1 MPIEE
6 PPPSNRGAPEGSGSK
21 LRPSLS
27 LSNNTALLL
36 LLLSAA
42 AILAAGAAL
51 AGLLTSRPPG
61 DDSAEAGFAR
71 DMMVHHAQAVQMA
84 EIVRDRTNS
93 DTMRLLASDIALTQQ
108 AQIGIM
114 QGWLQ
119 AWGLPMTATE
129 PAMAWMGHPMDGPM
143 PGMATPE
150 EIDRLSE
157 VPPDVADVLF
167 LRLMI
172 RHHQAAIPMAEA
184 LLKRSDRPEVRALAQ
199 SVEVSQRA
207 EIETMKAMLEERVGA
222 SAHVELEPANGS
234 DTRGTVTL
242 SKRDGGVKVALRVS
256 GLPNSETMYLAHI
269 HPGTCGEEEGG
280 GSHEHGAHEHGGSE
294 EIEYPLSQVKSD
306 SEGRGSSTTTLH
318 DTSVEKLLSGGARY
332 VNVHAA
338 GTGNPP
344 ILTCADLKEAR

>member
-1 MPIEE
+1 V
-6 PPPSNRGAPEGSGSK
+6 
-21 LRPSLS
+21 L
-27 LSNNTALLL
+27 ALL
-36 LLLSAA
+36 A
-42 AILAAGAAL
+42 AAL
-51 AGLLTSRPPG
+51 AGATAVLLVSRPPG

>member
-1 MPIEE
+1 V
-6 PPPSNRGAPEGSGSK
+6 
-21 LRPSLS
+21 L
-27 LSNNTALLL
+27 ALL
-36 LLLSAA
+36 A
-42 AILAAGAAL
+42 AAL
-51 AGLLTSRPPG
+51 AGATAVLLVSRPPG

-84 EIVRDRTNS
+84 EIVRDKTQS
-93 DTMRLLASDIALTQQ
+93 DDIRLLASDIALTQQ

-207 EIETMKAMLEERVGA
+207 EIETMKAMLESKVGA
-222 SAHVELEPANGS
+222 SAEVALEPANGS

>member
-1 MPIEE
+1 V
-6 PPPSNRGAPEGSGSK
+6 
-21 LRPSLS
+21 L
-27 LSNNTALLL
+27 ALL
-36 LLLSAA
+36 A
-42 AILAAGAAL
+42 AAL
-51 AGLLTSRPPG
+51 AGATAVLLVSRPPG

-84 EIVRDRTNS
+84 EIVRDKTQS
-93 DTMRLLASDIALTQQ
+93 DDIRLLASDIALTQQ

-119 AWGLPMTATE
+119 AWGLPITATE

-172 RHHQAAIPMAEA
+172 SHHQAAIPMAEA

-199 SVEVSQRA
+199 SIDQSQRA

-294 EIEYPLSQVKSD
+294 EIEYPLSPVKSD

>member
-1 MPIEE
+1 LPI
-6 PPPSNRGAPEGSGSK
+6 
-21 LRPSLS
+21 
-27 LSNNTALLL
+27 
-36 LLLSAA
+36 
-42 AILAAGAAL
+42 
-51 AGLLTSRPPG
+51 
-61 DDSAEAGFAR
+61 
-71 DMMVHHAQAVQMA
+71 
-84 EIVRDRTNS
+84 
-93 DTMRLLASDIALTQQ
+93 
-108 AQIGIM
+108 
-114 QGWLQ
+114 
-119 AWGLPMTATE
+119 TATE
-129 PAMAWMGHPMDGPM
+129 PAMTWMGHPMDGPM

-172 RHHQAAIPMAEA
+172 SHHQAAIPMAEA

-338 GTGNPP
+338 GSGNPP
-344 ILTCADLKEAR
+344 ILACADLKEAR

>member
-1 MPIEE
+1 M
-6 PPPSNRGAPEGSGSK
+6 
-21 LRPSLS
+21 L
-27 LSNNTALLL
+27 ALL
-36 LLLSAA
+36 A
-42 AILAAGAAL
+42 AAL
-51 AGLLTSRPPG
+51 AGATAVLLVSRPPG

-84 EIVRDRTNS
+84 EIVRDKTQS
-93 DTMRLLASDIALTQQ
+93 DDIRLLASDIALTQQ

-119 AWGLPMTATE
+119 AWGLPITGTE

-157 VPPDVADVLF
+157 VPPDRADVLF

-172 RHHQAAIPMAEA
+172 VHHQAAIPMAEA
-184 LLKRSDRPEVRALAQ
+184 ILTRSDRPEVRALAQ

-207 EIETMKAMLEERVGA
+207 EIGLMKGMVESKVGD
-222 SAHVELEPANGS
+222 SAEVELEPANGS
-234 DTRGTVTL
+234 DTRGTATL
-242 SKRDGGVKVALRVS
+242 SKTDGGVKVALRVS

-294 EIEYPLSQVKSD
+294 EIEYPLSPVEPDAQ
-306 SEGRGSSTTTLH
+306 GNGSSTTVVHDVTL
-318 DTSVEKLLSGGARY
+318 EGLLSGEPKHL
-332 VNVHAA
+332 NVHAP
-338 GTGNPP
+338 GSGQPP
-344 ILTCADLKEAR
+344 PVTCANLNEAQ